1 MAVLYEL
8 VLRLLHALLQLQRAV
23 LSWFRRRV
31 GSSSNSTSNSSSSS
45 SGWRPWNRA
54 VAAFLLLLPLPF
66 SPGPHKHTATHKKLP
81 TGINRTRARF
91 RVAGKPVE
99 KLPLH
104 VGLLIAGEE
113 PRYNDIANLV
123 VWCMAVGI
131 SYVSVYDNQGIFRR
145 NNSRLMEEI
154 LKQQQELLGLD
165 CSKYSVE
172 FLNSNIDNTDQQVL
186 SCKATVNIL
195 SPSDG
200 KSSIVKAA
208 QKFCQLVQ
216 QQQKR
221 PCDIDVNLL
230 DSFLQG
236 PKGFPDPDLVLKFGP
251 IESTLGFLPWH
262 IRLTE
267 FISLPT
273 HVNITYEDF
282 FSALERFAACEQRL
296 GK

>member
-1 MAVLYEL
+1 
-8 VLRLLHALLQLQRAV
+8 
-23 LSWFRRRV
+23 
-31 GSSSNSTSNSSSSS
+31 
-45 SGWRPWNRA
+45 
-54 VAAFLLLLPLPF
+54 
-66 SPGPHKHTATHKKLP
+66 
-81 TGINRTRARF
+81 
-91 RVAGKPVE
+91 
-99 KLPLH
+99 
-104 VGLLIAGEE
+104 
-113 PRYNDIANLV
+113 
-123 VWCMAVGI
+123 MAVGI